1 MAGGIPIKKD
11 SNKCCLDDF
20 SLPPTSNQPRNS
32 VIVICAREI
41 ETDEM
46 SSSDE
51 DAVVIWL
58 NRPSLRL
65 CPDTGEDIAEGVL
78 VAVTVNDSAAVFAVA
93 IVADAGNKKYGS
105 HRTTSDFLL

>member
-1 MAGGIPIKKD
+1 MEGEEDAVAGGIPIKKD

-41 ETDEM
+41 ETKM

-65 CPDTGEDIAEGVL
+65 CPDTGEQLSIL
-78 VAVTVNDSAAVFAVA
+78 LL
-93 IVADAGNKKYGS
+93 
-105 HRTTSDFLL
+105 FLSLIKLFFV

>member
-1 MAGGIPIKKD
+1 MEGEEDAAAGGIPIKKD

-32 VIVICAREI
+32 VIAICASEI

-65 CPDTGEDIAEGVL
+65 CPDTGEQLLIL
-78 VAVTVNDSAAVFAVA
+78 LL
-93 IVADAGNKKYGS
+93 
-105 HRTTSDFLL
+105 FLSLIKLFFV